1 MTKEK
6 LESLKKAVA
15 ELNAILHVGY
25 IYIMVNPGWQDKVKI
40 GYADD
45 LEKRRRDFS
54 GTGFP
59 DPSHVYAAYAVKERL
74 EDTDIHNLI
83 DELNPEFRY
92 DKKKEFYTMS
102 PEQAYRIFERI
113 ANVSGTMEALKKN
126 PLNDAYFSSPIVESR
141 SSPAPIEQQKKQ
153 AATQLSQRQM
163 NNMSFWEM
171 FNDALAQMGN
181 PFRGI
186 SKVYHSWQS
195 VAMNTSK
202 YDIELSISGNKHKI
216 SVFYLMRG
224 KDKATYDKFLNKKSV
239 IESRCG
245 FDLEWNRNDGQE
257 CALISRHILG
267 LDFNDKKSLPEFAK
281 NTVQTIV
288 AMKNAVQGL
297 DLDK

>member
-1 MTKEK
+1 
-6 LESLKKAVA
+6 
-15 ELNAILHVGY
+15 
-25 IYIMVNPGWQDKVKI
+25 MVNPGWQDKVKI

-45 LEKRRRDFS
+45 LEKRRKDFS

-74 EDTDIHNLI
+74 EDTDIHDLI

-92 DKKKEFYTMS
+92 DKKKEFYTMT

-126 PLNDAYFSSPIVESR
+126 PLNDTYFSSSIVESKPA
-141 SSPAPIEQQKKQ
+141 PAPIEQQKKQ
-153 AATQLSQRQM
+153 ATTQLSQRQM
-163 NNMSFWEM
+163 NNMAFWGM

-281 NTVQTIV
+281 NTVQTII
-288 AMKNAVQGL
+288 AMRNAVQGL